1 MASEEAGT
9 LLSSD
14 SNHEKVHGVCE
25 WGQVWQQ
32 GKKEGHA
39 YLGRVR
45 RSKMTARSKK
55 MAARSRKVG
64 PR

>member
-1 MASEEAGT
+1 MPSFPLTANMP
-9 LLSSD
+9 L
-14 SNHEKVHGVCE
+14 HM
-25 WGQVWQQ
+25 VWVIRDMC
-32 GKKEGHA
+32 GNRAKE
-39 YLGRVR
+39 RVRHTWLDR

>member
-1 MASEEAGT
+1 MACVEAGA
-9 LLSSD
+9 LLPLTA
-14 SNHEKVHGVCE
+14 NMPLHM
-25 WGQVWQQ
+25 VWVI
-32 GKKEGHA
+32 GDRCGNRANERARHTW
-39 YLGRVR
+39 LVR